1 MSKIEGATPV
11 DTTPD
16 ILGRAAFGWILLA
29 ALMVPGC
36 GLSAE
41 RAAPPET
48 PRTLRVDYYHSGGLG
63 DEIWSLDRV
72 VVEPLP
78 WPGNPHRPVDSTNL
92 GKYRFRV
99 FELDG
104 DKTGAELYSRGFAS
118 IYGEWETTAEA
129 RAMHR
134 TFHESL
140 RFPMPSGPV
149 EVVVETRDAGE
160 GFKESWRFRV
170 DPADPF
176 VDRSTAPRLEPVAVF
191 QAGDPAE
198 KLDLLFLG
206 DGYKADECPAFE
218 ERARHFAGVLFAHE
232 PYASRKDDI
241 NVWALCPPAAE
252 SGVSRPSTGVYRRSP
267 VGSTYDAFGSERYVL
282 TFDNR
287 AFRDLAAWAPYDVVE
302 ILVHGEVYGGGG
314 IFGQFSTVAAEN
326 SHADYV
332 FIHELGH
339 HLAAL
344 ADEYYTSDVAYLPD
358 PDRPEPW
365 ERNAT
370 ALHDPSQ
377 LKWRHLVAEGTPI
390 PTPWPKETYE
400 TLATE
405 IRERRRT
412 IRAENRPEAE
422 MSSLFAEQSRRELE
436 LIGEPGRVGA
446 FEGANYQAQGYY
458 RPEVD
463 CLMFSRNEVPFCA
476 VCRAGIEEILDL
488 YSRGRDPSAA
498 TGSSGEEPGR

>member
-1 MSKIEGATPV
+1 MRHERGYRTRNPRRV
-11 DTTPD
+11 
-16 ILGRAAFGWILLA
+16 FGVMALLLA
-29 ALMVPGC
+29 MACLAAGPGTAVEP
-36 GLSAE
+36 GPSVTE
-41 RAAPPET
+41 QPE
-48 PRTLRVDYYHSGGLG
+48 PHTLRVDYYHSGGLG

-72 VVEPLP
+72 VLEPLP
-78 WPGNPHRPVDSTNL
+78 WPGNPTRPLDTTRL

-99 FELDG
+99 FDAASG
-104 DKTGAELYSRGFAS
+104 RELYSRGFAS

-129 RAMHR
+129 KAMHR

-140 RFPMPSGPV
+140 RFPEPEAPV
-149 EVVVETRDAGE
+149 DIVVEKRAADQSFAQA
-160 GFKESWRFRV
+160 WRLQI
-170 DPADPF
+170 DPAAST
-176 VDRSTAPRLEPVAVF
+176 VDQSAVPKLDAIPIHL
-191 QAGDPAE
+191 AGDPAH
-198 KLDLLFLG
+198 KLDVLFLG
-206 DGYKADECPAFE
+206 DGYTKAECRRFE
-218 ERARHFAGVLFAHE
+218 ERARHFAQVLFAHE
-232 PYASRKDDI
+232 PYTSRKSDI
-241 NVWALCPPAAE
+241 NVWGLCPPAAE

-282 TFDNR
+282 TFENR

-302 ILVHGEVYGGGG
+302 ILINGEVYGGGG
-314 IFGQFSTVAAEN
+314 IFGQFSTLAAEN
-326 SHADYV
+326 SHADYL

-370 ALHDPSQ
+370 VLRDPAK
-377 LKWRHLVAEGTPI
+377 LKWRHLVDPETPI

-400 TLATE
+400 TMAQE
-405 IRERRRT
+405 IRERRSA

-422 MSSLFAEQSRRELE
+422 MSALFAEQSRRETD
-436 LIGEPGRVGA
+436 LIGKPGIVGA

-463 CLMFSRNEVPFCA
+463 CLMFSRNDVPFCS
-476 VCRAGIEEILDL
+476 VCQAGIEEILDL
-488 YSRGRDPSAA
+488 YSEGAEDGP
-498 TGSSGEEPGR
+498 